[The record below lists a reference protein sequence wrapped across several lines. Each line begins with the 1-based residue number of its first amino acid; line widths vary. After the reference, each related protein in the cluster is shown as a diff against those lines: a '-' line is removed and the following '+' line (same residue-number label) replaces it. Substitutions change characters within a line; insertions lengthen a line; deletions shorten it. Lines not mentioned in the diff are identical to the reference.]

1 MPIYDESS
9 ACQIMVQIE
18 NGWTHMMKST
28 MENLAQQDVN
38 GAQVEELV
46 GHNSRYICHWS
57 WLSVNSCAW
66 KSSISTMAEF
76 SNSCQDGKNVSV
88 CSGIMFKNND
98 IWNRMSYA
106 EVVLASLFK
115 CYYIGNLIYYP
126 SHL

>member
-46 GHNSRYICHWS
+46 GHNSRYICH
-57 WLSVNSCAW
+57 
-66 KSSISTMAEF
+66 
-76 SNSCQDGKNVSV
+76 
-88 CSGIMFKNND
+88 
-98 IWNRMSYA
+98 
-106 EVVLASLFK
+106 
-115 CYYIGNLIYYP
+115 
-126 SHL
+126 